1 MRLLASCLMLNHWHL
16 VLWPEHAGD
25 LSVYLH
31 WLTTTHVQRWHGH
44 HRTRGT
50 GPLYQGRFKSF
61 PIQEDEHLWTVCRS
75 VERNALRAGL
85 VTCAELWRWGSLSQR
100 VQGWAGP
107 PLSAWPCAVPAE
119 WVDLVNTPQTENW
132 AALIRYT
139 EAGFLAIDNNM
150 AEREMKRVAIGRRNW
165 LFVGSPQGGQTA
177 AVLMS
182 FTSTCQRLGIE
193 PWRYLRDVLERLPSH
208 PPERLAEL
216 LPDKWARGQ
225 RSASDPTAPEEPN
238 E

>member
-1 MRLLASCLMLNHWHL
+1 MPNHWHL

-44 HRTRGT
+44 HHTRGT

-85 VTCAELWRWGSLSQR
+85 VTCAALWRWGSLSQR

-119 WVDLVNTPQTENW
+119 WVDLVNTPQTERELQ
-132 AALIRYT
+132 ALRRSVLRGTPYGNQDWQQRT
-139 EAGFLAIDNNM
+139 
-150 AEREMKRVAIGRRNW
+150 AEH
-165 LFVGSPQGGQTA
+165 
-177 AVLMS
+177 
-182 FTSTCQRLGIE
+182 LGLQAT
-193 PWRYLRDVLERLPSH
+193 LR
-208 PPERLAEL
+208 
-216 LPDKWARGQ
+216 ARG
-225 RSASDPTAPEEPN
+225 RPTKQAQP
-238 E
+238 